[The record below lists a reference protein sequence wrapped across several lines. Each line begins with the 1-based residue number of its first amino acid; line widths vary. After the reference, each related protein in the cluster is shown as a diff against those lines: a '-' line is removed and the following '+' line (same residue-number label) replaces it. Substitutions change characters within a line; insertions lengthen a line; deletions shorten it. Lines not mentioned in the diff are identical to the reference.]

1 MSTSQ
6 PEIEAIPFIEG
17 SYYGLEVDPSNGELY
32 LFQSSF
38 TGNGS
43 LVIVDTLTLE
53 SRSCTVG
60 IGPSGAVFR

>member
-53 SRSCTVG
+53 SQSCTVG